1 LEKELPLRARLYEVG
16 EREHVLLLVLHHIAG
31 DGWSLGPLAR
41 DVEQAYGARVEGRA
55 PGWES
60 LRVQYG
66 DYTLWQREMLGRAEE
81 AGSVLGRQLE
91 YWKQAL
97 RGMPEEVELP
107 WDRKRSGEMSYA
119 GGTVGLELDEG
130 LHRGLLA
137 LGRRSGASLFMVLQA
152 GLGALLNR
160 LGAGEDIAI
169 GTVVAGR
176 NEEELEEQIGFFVN
190 TVVLRTDVSGD
201 PSFAELVERVRRRAL
216 EAYQNQELP
225 FERLVEELQPAR
237 TQGRHPLFQVM
248 LVLQNAPEAR
258 LKLPGL
264 EIELVTVR
272 LDQSQ
277 FDLALMLTE
286 RSDASGNPAGIAALW
301 EYSSQLLDRES
312 VIRFA
317 SSFEQFMRQAVAEP
331 QKRIWEMDIQAN
343 EAASKKSK
351 IIAGTEKR
359 SKAAIQ
365 ASGTHAGT
373 IGNRPRKRESKR
385 MPRTPQEEI
394 FCRLFAELLSL
405 EQVGA
410 NENFFHL
417 GGDSILSLQL
427 VSKARKAGLV
437 LAARDIF
444 QHQTPEALA
453 LAAAPARPVAGT
465 PALVDEVGPFPATP
479 IIRSLFEQG
488 SAFKRFHQS
497 VLLQVPDNLQES
509 EFVRLLQLLVDQH
522 GSLRLRLG
530 PDRKL
535 QIAPRGRV
543 DAKECLRILDIASNS
558 ELAENARLTAEH
570 GLDPE
575 AGTIFQAVWFLK
587 DYRLL
592 LMVHHLAVDGVSW
605 RILLS
610 DLAAGWKAMS
620 HGVEPVL
627 EPVATPFRR
636 WAEYLAERGG
646 KQALLSELGHWENA
660 LSGAQ
665 LLAGRQLDSVKDT
678 IASAGNLR
686 VSLPVELTTA
696 LLTDVLKAFHAQIN
710 DVLLAALALAS
721 LQWRSLRGATGA
733 NDRSITIALEGHG
746 REPMDSGLD
755 LSRTVGWFTS
765 VYPVRLDLQ
774 GIDLDAALTGQMAA
788 GRALKLAKDQLRTIP
803 AHGLNYGLLR
813 YSDAAA
819 DQLSA
824 LPGPQLAFNYLG
836 RFTVQEGANWLP
848 VGNDAGFAGGADAEM
863 PLLHMV
869 EIDAVVADGSDGA
882 RLTANFGWA
891 TNHLEENDV
900 RTLASFWQSALESIS
915 QQAQQHDTAGHSAS
929 DFPLIHLS
937 LDEVEKVEAVF
948 PTLVDILPL
957 TPLQEGLLFHS
968 LLQTGNDDVY
978 AVQTNLEFTGEMHA
992 ERLRQAMEVLLM
1004 RYANLRVSIYGEGLS
1019 QPVQV
1024 VPATVDLP
1032 WCEVDLSALSE
1043 DDQKLRRAEILAAE
1057 RAQGFT
1063 FSAGPLLRFVLI
1075 RLEAE
1080 RHLLV
1085 FTNHHLILDGW
1096 STPVLISEMLELYS
1110 NGLAADALPRVRPY
1124 TDYLTWLVAQDRS
1137 SALEVWKD
1145 YLQGVEGPTIVAS
1158 PLREQPESKGLPATW
1173 QRDLPA
1179 ELTSALNSMARSHNL
1194 TLNAVLQGLWAM
1206 LLARLNNLDDVLF
1219 GITVSGRTPDLAG
1232 TDQMVGLF
1240 INTVPLRVRFDS
1252 GERVVDVLAR
1262 IQASQSAMLNVYHL
1276 GLSEIQRATGFEQLF
1291 DTIFVFENYPIDRS
1305 LLTRSFAG
1313 LRIAGVEM
1321 RDGAHYP
1328 LALMIAPGEELRV
1341 RLDYDPAR
1349 FAETQ
1354 AASIASRFLR
1364 LLESAVSEPCAPWH
1378 QVDWFSAG
1386 ERRRLLEEFN
1396 QPSLPLP
1403 AATMAEIF
1411 EEQAAQRPQ
1420 AIAIVQGE
1428 RAMTYEELNRRAN
1441 RMAHCLMEK
1450 GIGPEAVVG
1459 VAMRRS
1465 IERTAV
1471 LIGIWK
1477 AGGAY
1482 LALDPDYP
1490 HARLEHMMT
1499 DALPALVV
1507 TEINLQPQMPQAAG
1521 VEFLALDSP
1530 EFAAALEHAPTNNP
1544 NGLTLPGHPAYVIYT
1559 SGSTGIPKGVVVTH
1573 EGIGSLAASQEKHFE
1588 LTEASRILQF
1598 ASLNFDASFWE
1609 LLMAIS
1615 AGATLV
1621 LPEEQREGA
1630 ALYDLLHSQRVTHAL
1645 LPIPVLASMEEFDAL
1660 PLEYL
1665 INGGEALSASTVA
1678 RWSGGL
1684 QMVNAYGPTEATV
1697 CATISLPLSGTENPT
1712 IGSPISN
1719 TRVYV
1724 LDRNLELA
1732 PVGVGGEIYI
1742 SGAGLARGY
1751 LKRAGLTAE
1760 RFLANPNAAE
1770 PGERMYRTGDMAR
1783 WRADGTLEF
1792 IGRADEQVK
1801 VRGFRIELGEIET
1814 ALRALTEI
1822 ADVAVVVREEAASG
1836 KQIVAYFVP
1845 HDGAVVEPA
1854 ALRRRLSERLPAHM
1868 LPATFIPLE
1877 KLPRSPNGK
1886 VNRNALPAAISQP
1899 RNVRAPRSPEEA
1911 TLCAMFAE
1919 VLRLEQVNVED
1930 DFFALGGD
1938 SLSAM
1943 RLAGRV
1949 SSGFGITLSL
1959 RDFYSASTVCD
1970 LATLVEAIRFATSP
1984 VVASNTSLSNEV
1996 FEEEDI

>member
-1 LEKELPLRARLYEVG
+1 
-16 EREHVLLLVLHHIAG
+16 
-31 DGWSLGPLAR
+31 
-41 DVEQAYGARVEGRA
+41 
-55 PGWES
+55 
-60 LRVQYG
+60 
-66 DYTLWQREMLGRAEE
+66 
-81 AGSVLGRQLE
+81 
-91 YWKQAL
+91 
-97 RGMPEEVELP
+97 
-107 WDRKRSGEMSYA
+107 
-119 GGTVGLELDEG
+119 
-130 LHRGLLA
+130 
-137 LGRRSGASLFMVLQA
+137 
-152 GLGALLNR
+152 
-160 LGAGEDIAI
+160 
-169 GTVVAGR
+169 
-176 NEEELEEQIGFFVN
+176 
-190 TVVLRTDVSGD
+190 
-201 PSFAELVERVRRRAL
+201 
-216 EAYQNQELP
+216 
-225 FERLVEELQPAR
+225 VEELQPAR
-237 TQGRHPLFQVM
+237 RPGRHPLFQVM

-258 LKLPGL
+258 LKLAGL

-277 FDLALMLTE
+277 FDLALTLTE
-286 RSDASGNPAGIAALW
+286 RFDSSGNPAGIAALW
-301 EYSSQLLDRES
+301 EYSTDLFERET
-312 VIRFA
+312 VIGLA
-317 SSFEQFMRQAVAEP
+317 SSFEQLMRQAVAEP
-331 QKRIWEMDIQAN
+331 QKRIWEMEIQEGTDAP
-343 EAASKKSK
+343 KKSK
-351 IIAGTEKR
+351 VIEGADKRVKTAIGLPGILQAG
-359 SKAAIQ
+359 SL
-365 ASGTHAGT
+365 
-373 IGNRPRKRESKR
+373 GNRIRKRESKR

-410 NENFFHL
+410 NENFFYL

-453 LAAAPARPVAGT
+453 LAALPAHPVAGT
-465 PALVDEVGPFPATP
+465 PVFVDEEGPFPPTP

-488 SAFKRFHQS
+488 GAFKRFHQS

-509 EFVRLLQLLVDQH
+509 ELVRLLQLLVDRH
-522 GSLRLRLG
+522 GSLRLQLG
-530 PDRKL
+530 ADRKL
-535 QIAPRGRV
+535 RIAPRGSV
-543 DAKECLRILDIASNS
+543 DAKECLKIVDIASSS

-575 AGTIFQAVWFLK
+575 AGRIFQAVWFLK
-587 DYRLL
+587 DCRLL

-620 HGVEPVL
+620 HGAEPVL
-627 EPVATPFRR
+627 EAVATPFRR
-636 WAEYLAERGG
+636 WAEYLAERGS
-646 KQALLSELGHWENA
+646 KQALLAEIGHWKNA

-665 LLAGRQLDSVKDT
+665 LLSGRHLDSAEDT

-710 DVLLAALALAS
+710 DVLLTALALAS

-733 NDRSITIALEGHG
+733 NDRSIIIALEGHG
-746 REPMDSGLD
+746 RESMDSGLD

-765 VYPVRLDLQ
+765 VYPVRLDLH
-774 GIDLDAALTGQMAA
+774 GIDLDAALAGQTAA
-788 GRALKLAKDQLRTIP
+788 GRALKLIKDQLRVIP
-803 AHGLNYGLLR
+803 EHGFNYGLLP
-813 YSDAAA
+813 YSDPAA
-819 DQLSA
+819 DHLSA
-824 LPGPQLAFNYLG
+824 LPEPQLAFNYLG
-836 RFTVQEGANWLP
+836 RFATQAGENWLP

-891 TNHLEENDV
+891 RNHLEENDV
-900 RTLASFWQSALESIS
+900 RALASLWQSALESIG
-915 QQAQQHDTAGHSAS
+915 QQARQHGTAGHSAS
-929 DFPLIHLS
+929 DFPLVHLS
-937 LDEVEKVEAVF
+937 IDEVEKVEAVF

-957 TPLQEGLLFHS
+957 TSLQEGLLFHS
-968 LLQTGNDDVY
+968 LLQTGADDVY

-992 ERLRQAMEVLLM
+992 ERLRQAIEVLLM

-1024 VPATVDLP
+1024 APATADLP
-1032 WCEVDLSALSE
+1032 WREVDLSALSE
-1043 DDQKLRRAEILAAE
+1043 DDQKLRCAEICGDE
-1057 RAQGFT
+1057 RAQDFT
-1063 FSAGPLLRFVLI
+1063 FSSGPLLRFVLL
-1075 RLEAE
+1075 RLAVE

-1124 TDYLTWLVAQDRS
+1124 TDYLAWLMGQDRS
-1137 SALEVWKD
+1137 AALEVWKD

-1158 PLREQPESKGLPATW
+1158 PLREQPESKGLPVTW

-1179 ELTSALNSMARSHNL
+1179 ELTSSLNRMARSHNL

-1232 TDQMVGLF
+1232 IDQMVGLF

-1252 GERVVDVLAR
+1252 GERVIDVLAR
-1262 IQASQSAMLNVYHL
+1262 IQARQSAMLNVYHL

-1313 LRIAGVEM
+1313 LRITGVEM

-1349 FAETQ
+1349 FTGAQ
-1354 AASIASRFLR
+1354 AGLIAGRFVR
-1364 LLESAVSEPCAPWH
+1364 LLESSIQEPGVPWH
-1378 QVDWFSAG
+1378 QIDWFFAG
-1386 ERRRLLEEFN
+1386 ERSVLLEEFN
-1396 QPSLPLP
+1396 QPSHDLP
-1403 AATMAEIF
+1403 AATMAAIF
-1411 EEQAAQRPQ
+1411 EEKAAQRPQ
-1420 AIAIVQGE
+1420 AIAIVQGD
-1428 RAMTYEELNRRAN
+1428 RTMTYEELNHRAN
-1441 RMAHCLMEK
+1441 GMAHCFMEQ
-1450 GIGPEAVVG
+1450 GIGPEDVVG
-1459 VAMRRS
+1459 VAMKRS
-1465 IERTAV
+1465 MDRVAA

-1477 AGGAY
+1477 AGAAY

-1490 HARLEHMMT
+1490 YARLEHMLT

-1507 TEINLQPQMPQAAG
+1507 TEMNLQQQMPQAAG
-1521 VEFLALDSP
+1521 MKFVALDSP
-1530 EFAAALEHAPTNNP
+1530 AFAAALEHAPTNNP
-1544 NGLTLPGHPAYVIYT
+1544 NGLTLPGHAAYVIYT

-1573 EGIGSLAASQEKHFE
+1573 EGISSLTASHEERFK
-1588 LTEASRILQF
+1588 LTETSRVLQF

-1609 LLMAIS
+1609 LLMAVS

-1630 ALYDLLHSQRVTHAL
+1630 ALYDLLRSQRVTHAL

-1665 INGGEALSASTVA
+1665 INGGEALSAATVA

-1684 QMVNAYGPTEATV
+1684 QMVNAYGPTETTV
-1697 CATISLPLSGTENPT
+1697 CATISLPLSSDTENPT

-1724 LDRNLELA
+1724 LDRNLELV
-1732 PVGVGGEIYI
+1732 PVGVAGEIYI
-1742 SGAGLARGY
+1742 SGNGLARGY

-1760 RFLANPNAAE
+1760 RFVANPNVTE

-1783 WRADGTLEF
+1783 WREDGTLEF

-1801 VRGFRIELGEIET
+1801 VRGFRIELGEIEA
-1814 ALRALTEI
+1814 ALRALPEI

-1836 KQIVAYFVP
+1836 KQMVAYFVP
-1845 HDGAVVEPA
+1845 RDGVVAESA
-1854 ALRRRLSERLPAHM
+1854 ALRRMLSERLPVHM
-1868 LPATFIPLE
+1868 LPATFMPLE

-1899 RNVRAPRSPEEA
+1899 RKVRAPRSPEESA
-1911 TLCAMFAE
+1911 LCAMFAE
-1919 VLRLEQVNVED
+1919 VLRVEQVNVED

-1943 RLAGRV
+1943 RLVGRV

-1959 RDFYSASTVCD
+1959 HDFYSASTVCD
-1970 LATLVEAIRFATSP
+1970 LATLVEAIHFATSP
-1984 VVASNTSLSNEV
+1984 AYASNTSLGNEV